1 MPQCCLTLSN
11 FLVEPRQVVVG
22 VRELFVQRD
31 CPAVGCDRGIG
42 ALSALAM
49 VSSEEQAVLKISV
62 TNQSSEATNFQ
73 LEGKLVGPWVEEL
86 RRLSDAA
93 LMTSEAVS
101 LDLEKVWFVDSQGI
115 VLLRDLAK
123 RHVAQI
129 NCSQFIS
136 QQLKETAYDEC
147 NG

>member
-1 MPQCCLTLSN
+1 
-11 FLVEPRQVVVG
+11 
-22 VRELFVQRD
+22 
-31 CPAVGCDRGIG
+31 
-42 ALSALAM
+42 M

-86 RRLSDAA
+86 RRLSDAD

>member
-1 MPQCCLTLSN
+1 M
-11 FLVEPRQVVVG
+11 
-22 VRELFVQRD
+22 
-31 CPAVGCDRGIG
+31 
-42 ALSALAM
+42 
-49 VSSEEQAVLKISV
+49 LKISV

-86 RRLSDAA
+86 RRVSDAA

-136 QQLKETAYDEC
+136 QQLKETANDEC